1 MHRKH
6 LTQGQFSFLP
16 ALGDEQIAAQLR
28 YALAHGWMIQ
38 IEYTDDPAPQNN
50 FWERFG
56 IPMFDPDDV
65 APMLAEINA
74 CRQTFPKHYIRVTA
88 FDRSHG
94 VGTLRMMFI
103 VHEPID
109 ETGSAGD
116 ATA

>member
-16 ALGDEQIAAQLR
+16 ALRDEQIAAQLR

-38 IEYTDDPAPQNN
+38 IEYTDDPAPHNN

-56 IPMFDPDDV
+56 IPMFDAND
-65 APMLAEINA
+65 ASLILAEINN
-74 CRQTFPKHYIRVTA
+74 CRQAFAQHYVRVTA

-103 VHEPID
+103 VHEPLD
-109 ETGSAGD
+109 EPGPASD
-116 ATA
+116 ANA

>member
-16 ALGDEQIAAQLR
+16 ALRDEQIAAQLR

-38 IEYTDDPAPQNN
+38 IEYTDDPAPHNN

-56 IPMFDPDDV
+56 IPMFDANDV
-65 APMLAEINA
+65 SLILAEVNN
-74 CRQTFPKHYIRVTA
+74 CRQNFPCHYIRVTA

-103 VHEPID
+103 VHEPGD
-109 ETGSAGD
+109 D
-116 ATA
+116 ATAPRESDA